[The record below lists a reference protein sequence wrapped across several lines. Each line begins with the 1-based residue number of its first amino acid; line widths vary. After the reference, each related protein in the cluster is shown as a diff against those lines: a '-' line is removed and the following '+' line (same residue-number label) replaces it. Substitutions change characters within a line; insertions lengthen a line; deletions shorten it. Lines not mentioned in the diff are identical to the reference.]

1 MAGRLKSNKR
11 TNVDIERIGYQIDDI
26 RQDLNS
32 MSNSMDMMTGN
43 TLEAPE
49 PQIPFVIGEEPD
61 VDGIFPTFAINI
73 PAQTEVIRVQLIRRS
88 DNVKLASDAS
98 DAAAIARARRKIFA
112 FRFEVS
118 EDEAVTGVI
127 ERRTDKP
134 IKRRKNPAKNQ
145 IQLVRLIALNDK
157 DAFAKN
163 PDENPFEVTTALNVG
178 DPIFPTLVV
187 RDQYD
192 ALDSGHMPGEAIM
205 MDWDKRYFNIGT
217 SIAGPS
223 KPALNKI
230 VGNKVNLET
239 QASDAKL
246 TFKVEANANN
256 NGGVND
262 VSFEAGGY
270 NEAYI
275 VLQRINADGTA
286 DSASGGENDE
296 PLKFGGPI
304 EDTDQTF
311 VLIDAILPLGARFKW
326 KANIVGNGV
335 KKERATPDMVVTFY
349 AGGTPPT
356 ANIPELAAFTIAV
369 GETDG
374 QFTEVSATITQP
386 ASPALAVLLKRLQFF
401 KTNPSGTKKLAQK
414 ISLLDE
420 EGVFVPGQATTFT
433 AQIKHK
439 KNLTN
444 IKFDATV
451 IGINH
456 TTAVPIKRDATPF
469 MGNSTFSVKPTQP
482 ALALI
487 NTAPDSDTD
496 EASDS
501 FADFTVGASAT
512 DATAK
517 FADTGTDTIFIA
529 LRKLNGAADDDPDD
543 GRIVK
548 YPFPVEDLNATQII
562 CRVRGLKTGRKY
574 RWPRNIA
581 SNSGATIKS
590 DDVNPPVEFRAGQ
603 MIIDPTGVQVSIVS
617 ITQEDGNFVVRVRVI
632 QTTPA
637 VLLRAVTLFKD
648 RNNGQ
653 GFVEIA
659 NAKVR
664 IKDKPE
670 FQVAAANQTL
680 DIEINALKNTTAQ
693 IRPRVIAVGGLTK
706 DGTAVP
712 AVATAGQ
719 PPTTLPSF
727 PMAGD
732 IVVNTVQADI
742 STGVALVVF
751 RVFASWMRAMTGQG
765 GTGPGGSISF
775 QDVAADDAAVVI
787 GNAENANN
795 AQTYRAA
802 MLDITQNSVDIAVE
816 LTIGKNYLYRRNR
829 TFRDGIPAVSQI
841 TDVPFTA
848 GGRLGDSTLAFL
860 TSVSLSLFQVL
871 DNSGQVDKRQVDA
884 QVNFTQPTPAY
895 LIKAVEFFKKRN
907 ADAQFKSVHKE
918 RLLDD
923 ISVQTPGAK
932 LVSKPIQV
940 PANSTFNIQAVIIGL
955 GDSPTTPIR
964 RTVGPTNIVMPA
976 ETGNNDTARPQW
988 SGFPAPTQVSQ
999 SPFLLPRMRVRWKPS
1014 GLRVRANLPDLQV
1027 LTLRTIRL
1035 QFLFICQP
1043 GGITKAIYYNPDTG
1057 SFQNATPSIFDQ
1069 EFWIDIGKGINAFFP
1084 EERPT
1089 ITGAQ
1094 GSATYTSTGGL
1105 PTSITNDLLSSYNSF
1120 GLTYLQVDVAAINN
1134 LVPTSEQQSSVR
1146 LASTQITFPFVPQNG
1161 QIGIESFA
1169 TLP

>member
-1 MAGRLKSNKR
+1 MARIKSSYKTNADFERLSFRFN
-11 TNVDIERIGYQIDDI
+11 DIEQAINNMSDDMGM
-26 RQDLNS
+26 L
-32 MSNSMDMMTGN
+32 TGN
-43 TLEAPE
+43 TLQSPE

-118 EDEAVTGVI
+118 EDEAINGVI

-163 PDENPFEVTTALNVG
+163 PGENPFEVTTALNVG

-192 ALDSGHMPGEAIM
+192 ALDSGHMPGETIM

-230 VGNKVNLET
+230 IGNKVNLET
-239 QASDAKL
+239 QASDAKV
-246 TFKVEANANN
+246 TFKIEANANN

-275 VLQRINADGTA
+275 VLQRVNPDGTP
-286 DSASGGENDE
+286 DSTSGGENDE

-311 VLIDAILPLGARFKW
+311 VLIDAILPLGARLKW

-335 KKERATPDMVVTFY
+335 KKERATPDMVVTFF
-349 AGGTPPT
+349 AGGQPPT
-356 ANIPELAAFTIAV
+356 ANIPELAAFTIVV

-420 EGVFVPGQATTFT
+420 EGVFVPGASTTFT

-444 IKFDATV
+444 IKFDATA

-501 FADFTVGASAT
+501 FADFTVGASAA
-512 DATAK
+512 DPAAK
-517 FADTGTDTIFIA
+517 FADVGTDTIFIA

-590 DDVNPPVEFRAGQ
+590 DDVATPVEFRAGQ
-603 MIIDPTGVQVSIVS
+603 MLIDPTGVQVSIVS
-617 ITQEDGNFVVRVRVI
+617 ITQEDGNFVVRVRII

-706 DGTAVP
+706 DGVAVP
-712 AVATAGQ
+712 AVAFSGQ

-727 PMAGD
+727 PMSTD
-732 IVVNTVQADI
+732 IITNSIQADGQ
-742 STGVALVVF
+742 SALVVI

-775 QDVAADDAAVVI
+775 NDVSADAAAVVI
-787 GNAENANN
+787 ADAVATGQNQEFK
-795 AQTYRAA
+795 AA
-802 MLDITQNSVDIAVE
+802 DFDPTQNFADITME
-816 LTIGKNYLYRRNR
+816 LTIGKAYVIRRNI
-829 TFRDGIPAVSQI
+829 TFREGVPAKSQI
-841 TDVPFTA
+841 TNVPFNA
-848 GGRLGDSTLAFL
+848 GGRAGVNGFPGLSF
-860 TSVSLSLFQVL
+860 SLSLLPVTNGAGQTDNTQAEAVL
-871 DNSGQVDKRQVDA
+871 TIG
-884 QVNFTQPTPAY
+884 QPTPHY
-895 LIKAVEFFKKRN
+895 LLRAFEIERKRN
-907 ADAQFKSVHKE
+907 VDGIYKLILPRE
-918 RLLDD
+918 RILEDLSIQSPGTKT
-923 ISVQTPGAK
+923 ISRIV
-932 LVSKPIQV
+932 PI
-940 PANSTFNIQAVIIGL
+940 PRNGTFNIRARLIGL
-955 GDSPTTPIR
+955 GDGVGGGAIR
-964 RTVGPTNIVMPA
+964 LESNIVNRVTDPDS
-976 ETGNNDTARPQW
+976 TGDTGRPQW
-988 SGFPAPTQVSQ
+988 SGFPAPGQMSQ
-999 SPFLLPRMRVRWKPS
+999 PPFLLPRMRVRWKPA
-1014 GLRVRANLPDLQV
+1014 GLKVRANLPDLQV
-1027 LTLRTIRL
+1027 LSLKVIRL
-1035 QFLFICQP
+1035 QFLFVCQP
-1043 GGITKAIYYNPDTG
+1043 GMVSKAIYYNPETG

-1105 PTSITNDLLSSYNSF
+1105 PVSITNDLLSSYNSF

-1134 LVPTSEQQSSVR
+1134 FVPTSEQQSSVR
-1146 LASTQITFPFVPQNG
+1146 LASTQINFPFVPQNG